1 MNTET
6 IVKQFIVDEFA
17 PDIDPDQLDP
27 DYDLLDGAII
37 DSLALLTVVA
47 WIEDRFAVPVDA
59 GEIGEDDLRS
69 VRAVCSLIDGIRGAV
84 DARPLEGASG

>member
-1 MNTET
+1 MTTEA
-6 IVKQFIVDEFA
+6 IVKRFVVDEFA
-17 PDIDPDQLDP
+17 PDIEPDQLDP
-27 DYDLLDGAII
+27 DYDLLEGGIL

-69 VRAVCSLIDGIRGAV
+69 VRAICSLVDGVRA
-84 DARPLEGASG
+84 